1 MAFYGKKIIG
11 DSVNGLADDPF
22 GATPKDQ
29 LPLSITNLF

>member
-1 MAFYGKKIIG
+1 MAFDSNKFIG
-11 DSVNGLADDPF
+11 DSFNGLGNDPL